1 MIKKLH
7 LKNIIKYFYEN
18 LSILNTETKPATDL
32 IIGAEYQ
39 DPHIGLFILSNPDK
53 LFNTIYLKGMH
64 KYDNSESNLSKN
76 IDFVLGE
83 LPYENNSLDNIYFD
97 NNVFK
102 FIRGRGV
109 LPKQSEQS
117 LTNIINKLKSGGNLY
132 IPFETYDICLEVFRN
147 MLDINFSKVKNVLYS
162 NYIQVLQ
169 YEHILFV
176 IFFINPIL
184 SLIKLPEN
192 VVITDTLLT
201 FAQNDIVINFN
212 CNKDEILNSNIQV
225 IEAILKKHFTT
236 KSVETVDPFF
246 KKRYT
251 ADKNKNVL
259 SVLPWMNCTKN

>member
-1 MIKKLH
+1 
-7 LKNIIKYFYEN
+7 
-18 LSILNTETKPATDL
+18 
-32 IIGAEYQ
+32 
-39 DPHIGLFILSNPDK
+39 
-53 LFNTIYLKGMH
+53 
-64 KYDNSESNLSKN
+64 
-76 IDFVLGE
+76 
-83 LPYENNSLDNIYFD
+83 
-97 NNVFK
+97 
-102 FIRGRGV
+102 
-109 LPKQSEQS
+109 
-117 LTNIINKLKSGGNLY
+117 
-132 IPFETYDICLEVFRN
+132 

-225 IEAILKKHFTT
+225 IEAILKKHFNI
-236 KSVETVDPFF
+236 KSVEKVDPLF

-259 SVLPWMNCTKN
+259 SDLPWMKCTKN